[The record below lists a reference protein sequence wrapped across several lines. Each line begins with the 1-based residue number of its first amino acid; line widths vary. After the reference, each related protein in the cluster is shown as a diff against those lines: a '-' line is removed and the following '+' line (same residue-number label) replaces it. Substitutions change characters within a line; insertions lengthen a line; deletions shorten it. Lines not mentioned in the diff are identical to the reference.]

1 MKIGAGMIFFCR
13 NLRGNGIRMIR
24 IDRFLYRREKS
35 LPLKVLLSPLYPFS
49 LLYGCAVRLRTV
61 GYATRLFQAS
71 RLPCPVV
78 SVGNITVGG
87 TGKTPLVIAL
97 ASRLK
102 GRGITVAVL
111 SRGYKGSGTSG
122 PVVSDG
128 ETIHLSPEEAGDEA
142 YLMAE
147 RLRGLPVLVGKD
159 RFTNGRI
166 ALQRYGIRGILLDDG
181 FQHLPL
187 HRDLNIVLV
196 DSTIGFG
203 DRHLLP
209 REILR
214 QPLTHLRRAGLFLLT
229 KVEDPGACRPLE
241 DLLRKVHPEAPV
253 FHSSYEASGLVG
265 PRGEWEEIPSSQ
277 GRRVI
282 ALSGIANPSP
292 FLSLLKKCGMRVI
305 NEVIFPDHHRY
316 TQQDLASIEKKGNG
330 ADWIVTTEKDLVRLA
345 RLQTG
350 KLPIRALRI
359 DMKFWEEAFFQEVV
373 KVF

>member
-1 MKIGAGMIFFCR
+1 M
-13 NLRGNGIRMIR
+13 
-24 IDRFLYRREKS
+24 DRFLYRREKPF
-35 LPLKVLLSPLYPFS
+35 PLKILLSPLYPLS
-49 LLYGCAVRLRTV
+49 LLYGCAVRLRAAAYT
-61 GYATRLFQAS
+61 ARLFKTN

-102 GRGITVAVL
+102 ERDIPVAVL
-111 SRGYKGSGTSG
+111 SRGYKGSSTSG

-181 FQHLPL
+181 FQHFPL

-203 DRHLLP
+203 DRYLLP
-209 REILR
+209 RGILR
-214 QPLTHLRRAGLFLLT
+214 EPLTHLRRASLFLLT

-241 DLLRKVHPEAPV
+241 DLLRMLHPEAPV

-265 PRGEWEEIPSSQ
+265 PRGEWDEISSSQ
-277 GRRVI
+277 GRKVV

-305 NEVIFPDHHRY
+305 KEVIFPDHHPY
-316 TQQDLASIEKKGNG
+316 TRQDLVSIEKRANG

-345 RLQTG
+345 RLETG
-350 KLPIRALRI
+350 GLPIRALRI
-359 DMKFWEEAFFQEVV
+359 NMRLWEEGFFQEVV
-373 KVF
+373 RLFYEGEDRR

>member
-1 MKIGAGMIFFCR
+1 MKT
-13 NLRGNGIRMIR
+13 
-24 IDRFLYRREKS
+24 
-35 LPLKVLLSPLYPFS
+35 LLSPLYPFS

-61 GYATRLFQAS
+61 AYTVRLFKTN

-97 ASRLK
+97 ATRLK
-102 GRGITVAVL
+102 ERGIPVAVL
-111 SRGYKGSGTSG
+111 SRGYQGSNTSG

-187 HRDLNIVLV
+187 HRDLNILLV

-203 DRHLLP
+203 DQYLLP
-209 REILR
+209 RGVLR
-214 QPLTHLRRAGLFLLT
+214 EPLTHLRRASLFLLT

-241 DLLRKVHPEAPV
+241 DLLRKIHPEAPV

-265 PRGEWEEIPSSQ
+265 PRGEREDLSSFHA
-277 GRRVI
+277 RKVL

-316 TQQDLASIEKKGNG
+316 TQKDLASIEKKVKG

-345 RLQTG
+345 HLETGRL
-350 KLPIRALRI
+350 PVRALRI
-359 DMKFWEEAFFQEVV
+359 DMKLWEETFFQEVM
-373 KVF
+373 KVFKR